1 MPANE
6 HAPYLTRDI
15 AHSMGV
21 ALLACMASGGLLYLY
36 YLLRASWIAVRSQQL
51 NESEG
56 CVLVFGKR
64 LRAGAP
70 DGEFE
75 ARLQHALRLAHAKPD
90 RPLML
95 LGGAAPG
102 EPSEA
107 AVGAARLREL
117 GLPQG
122 IDVQLEDQSRDTL
135 QNLRHARTL
144 LGVGRPR
151 VLLLSSRYHLA
162 RCAQFA
168 GQLGFDYELCAAEP
182 RVRFSLVLL
191 RRLAGEAV
199 YLCWLDIG
207 TRWARL
213 IGHRRML
220 AWVT

>member
-117 GLPQG
+117 GLPEG
-122 IDVQLEDQSRDTL
+122 IGLRLEDQSRDTL
-135 QNLRHARTL
+135 QNLRHARAL
-144 LGVGRPR
+144 LGVARPR

-162 RCAQFA
+162 RCAQLA
-168 GQLGFDYELCAAEP
+168 RQLGFDYALCAAEP
-182 RVRFSLVLL
+182 RARLSWVLL

>member
-1 MPANE
+1 MRAPE
-6 HAPYLTRDI
+6 PDPYLSRDI
-15 AHSMGV
+15 AHSLCV
-21 ALLACMASGGLLYLY
+21 ALMACVASGGLLYLA
-36 YLLRASWIAVRSQQL
+36 YLLRAGWVAARSPHQRDDD
-51 NESEG
+51 G

-70 DGEFE
+70 DADFE
-75 ARLQHALRLAHAKPD
+75 ARLQHAQRLAHARPE

-117 GLPQG
+117 GLPDG
-122 IDVQLEDQSRDTL
+122 IALWLEDQSRDTL
-135 QNLRHARTL
+135 QNLRHARAL
-144 LGVGRPR
+144 LGAERSR

-162 RCAQFA
+162 RCARLA
-168 GQLGFDYELCAAEP
+168 GQLGFDFVLCAAEP
-182 RVRFSLVLL
+182 RWRLSPVMLT
-191 RRLAGEAV
+191 RLAGEAA
-199 YLCWLDIG
+199 YLCWLDVG

-220 AWVT
+220 DRVT